1 MTPTKEKFHPL
12 YSWGP
17 LFVRS
22 FNGCRS
28 AGFASAIESLGK
40 AHELDSALQAHRFS
54 PRLRGMRGCLLL
66 FGLTIFASFAHAQEH
81 QMMDRIMHPNM
92 SLSNPAQDR
101 KFVAV
106 EGTSI
111 DRKFVAKGFYSGAE
125 LSTKS
130 FWGLRSF
137 LSKIFGTE
145 KYARQDA
152 AANVKT
158 NAETA
163 FASTAFATHESALM
177 HTSSQAD
184 KSSPVR
190 DYADNRPFLA
200 KGARQ
205 QQLSEQSHALTID
218 EVRELLNKSK

>member
-1 MTPTKEKFHPL
+1 
-12 YSWGP
+12 
-17 LFVRS
+17 
-22 FNGCRS
+22 
-28 AGFASAIESLGK
+28 
-40 AHELDSALQAHRFS
+40 
-54 PRLRGMRGCLLL
+54 MRGRLLL
-66 FGLTIFASFAHAQEH
+66 FGLTTFASLAYAQEQEH
-81 QMMDRIMHPNM
+81 QMMDRIMRPNM

-111 DRKFVAKGFYSGAE
+111 DRKFVAKGFYSGDE
-125 LSTKS
+125 KSTKS

-137 LSKIFGTE
+137 LSKVFGTE
-145 KYARQDA
+145 KSARSESA
-152 AANVKT
+152 AKAKT

-163 FASTAFATHESALM
+163 FGSTPFATNKSALT

-200 KGARQ
+200 KGTRQ
-205 QQLSEQSHALTID
+205 QQLSEQNHALTID